1 MVLMKKAQIVI
12 MTILTLILVAIT
24 VFVVILTG
32 KLDKMVDEEIHQ
44 EVVIEDEEEPSVD
57 VKTVDALQDSFD
69 ALFSWEDIENLY
81 EGQTDF
87 WFVEVQDVDEE

>member
-1 MVLMKKAQIVI
+1 MKKAQIVI
-12 MTILTLILVAIT
+12 MSILTLILIAIT
-24 VFVVILTG
+24 VFVVILTN

-44 EVVIEDEEEPSVD
+44 EVVIEDEEPSVD
-57 VKTVDALQDSFD
+57 METVDALQDSFD

-87 WFVEVQDVDEE
+87 WFVEVQNVDEE

>member
-1 MVLMKKAQIVI
+1 MKRAQIVI
-12 MTILTLILVAIT
+12 MSILTLILVAIT
-24 VFVVILTG
+24 VFVVILTS
-32 KLDKMVDEEIHQ
+32 KLDKMVDEEIRQ
-44 EVVIEDEEEPSVD
+44 EVVIEEEEEPNVD

>member
-1 MVLMKKAQIVI
+1 MKKAQIVI
-12 MTILTLILVAIT
+12 MSILTLILVAIT
-24 VFVVILTG
+24 VFVVILTS
-32 KLDKMVDEEIHQ
+32 KLDKMVDEEIRQ
-44 EVVIEDEEEPSVD
+44 EVVIEEEEEPNVD
-57 VKTVDALQDSFD
+57 VKTVDVLQDSFD

>member
-1 MVLMKKAQIVI
+1 
-12 MTILTLILVAIT
+12 
-24 VFVVILTG
+24 
-32 KLDKMVDEEIHQ
+32 
-44 EVVIEDEEEPSVD
+44 VVIEEEEEPNVD

-69 ALFSWEDIENLY
+69 ALFSWDDIENLY

>member
-1 MVLMKKAQIVI
+1 MKKAQIVI
-12 MTILTLILVAIT
+12 MSILTLILVAIT
-24 VFVVILTG
+24 VFVVILTS

-44 EVVIEDEEEPSVD
+44 EVVIEDEEKPNVD

-69 ALFSWEDIENLY
+69 ELCSWEDIENLY

>member
-1 MVLMKKAQIVI
+1 
-12 MTILTLILVAIT
+12 
-24 VFVVILTG
+24 
-32 KLDKMVDEEIHQ
+32 
-44 EVVIEDEEEPSVD
+44 

-69 ALFSWEDIENLY
+69 ALFSWEDIEHLY

>member
-1 MVLMKKAQIVI
+1 MKKAQIVI
-12 MTILTLILVAIT
+12 MSILTLILVAIT
-24 VFVVILTG
+24 VFVVILTS
-32 KLDKMVDEEIHQ
+32 KLDKMVDEEIYQ
-44 EVVIEDEEEPSVD
+44 EVVIEEEEEPNVD

-69 ALFSWEDIENLY
+69 ALFSWEDMENLY

>member
-1 MVLMKKAQIVI
+1 MKKAQIVI
-12 MTILTLILVAIT
+12 MSILTLILVAIT
-24 VFVVILTG
+24 VFVVILTS
-32 KLDKMVDEEIHQ
+32 KLDKMVDEEIRQ
-44 EVVIEDEEEPSVD
+44 EVVIEEEEEPNVD

>member
-12 MTILTLILVAIT
+12 MSILTLILVAIT
-24 VFVVILTG
+24 VFVVILTS
-32 KLDKMVDEEIHQ
+32 KLDKMVDEEIRQ
-44 EVVIEDEEEPSVD
+44 EVVIEEEEEPNVD

>member
-1 MVLMKKAQIVI
+1 MKKAQIVI
-12 MTILTLILVAIT
+12 MSILTLILVAIT
-24 VFVVILTG
+24 VFVVILTS
-32 KLDKMVDEEIHQ
+32 KLDKMVDEEINQ
-44 EVVIEDEEEPSVD
+44 EVVIEEEEEPNVD

>member
-24 VFVVILTG
+24 VFVVILTS
-32 KLDKMVDEEIHQ
+32 KLDKMVDEEIRQ

-69 ALFSWEDIENLY
+69 ALFS
-81 EGQTDF
+81 
-87 WFVEVQDVDEE
+87 

>member
-12 MTILTLILVAIT
+12 MSILTLILVAIT
-24 VFVVILTG
+24 VFVVILTS

-69 ALFSWEDIENLY
+69 ALFS
-81 EGQTDF
+81 
-87 WFVEVQDVDEE
+87 

>member
-1 MVLMKKAQIVI
+1 MKKAQIVI
-12 MTILTLILVAIT
+12 MSILTLILIAIT
-24 VFVVILTG
+24 VFVVILTN

-44 EVVIEDEEEPSVD
+44 EVVIEDEESSVD
-57 VKTVDALQDSFD
+57 METVDALQDSFD

-87 WFVEVQDVDEE
+87 WFVEVQNVDEE

>member
-1 MVLMKKAQIVI
+1 MKKAQIVI
-12 MTILTLILVAIT
+12 MSILTLILVAIT
-24 VFVVILTG
+24 VFVVILTS
-32 KLDKMVDEEIHQ
+32 KLDKMVDEEIRQ
-44 EVVIEDEEEPSVD
+44 EVVIEEEEEPNVD

-69 ALFSWEDIENLY
+69 ALFSWEDMENLY

>member
-12 MTILTLILVAIT
+12 MSILTLILVAIT
-24 VFVVILTG
+24 VFVVILTS
-32 KLDKMVDEEIHQ
+32 KLDKMVDEEIRQ

-69 ALFSWEDIENLY
+69 ALFS
-81 EGQTDF
+81 
-87 WFVEVQDVDEE
+87 

>member
-1 MVLMKKAQIVI
+1 MKKAQIVI
-12 MTILTLILVAIT
+12 MSILTLILVAIT
-24 VFVVILTG
+24 VFVVILTS
-32 KLDKMVDEEIHQ
+32 KLDKMVDEEIYQ
-44 EVVIEDEEEPSVD
+44 EVVIEDEEKPNVD